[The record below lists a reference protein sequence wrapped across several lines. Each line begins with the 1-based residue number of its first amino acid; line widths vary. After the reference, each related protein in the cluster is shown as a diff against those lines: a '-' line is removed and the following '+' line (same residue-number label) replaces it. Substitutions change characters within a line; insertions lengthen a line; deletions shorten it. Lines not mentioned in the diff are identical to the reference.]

1 MNYQSF
7 LYKRVEGNPIEP
19 LLKRLVDHFLDKN
32 YSTSSSVAYVAAANH
47 FGNWLGKR
55 PLNALMVQR
64 YLTKHLPKCHCQ
76 GSAPCDPRWNRGAL
90 RHLLAIAGLP
100 SFVSKG
106 FTDDLMEK
114 YREYLRQ
121 ERGLKVSSVRE
132 SIRQARR
139 TAACLKAGCPSDL
152 KQWTVKRVQQHTLRE
167 VRGYVGSTANVI
179 TTRIRSCLT
188 FLYREKYLR
197 LDLAKAVPKVPFWR
211 RPTLPP
217 TLDPETVKQLV
228 EAAAADHTPQ
238 GLRNYAIIL
247 CLSEL
252 GVRAG
257 DLMSL
262 ELDDIDWKAG
272 TFGLRQVKQ
281 RREMQLPLSRKLVL
295 ALQAYVKRGRP
306 ACASKCVFVHD
317 RAPIGKPLTA
327 AGVSNILKKLSA
339 AADLPTLV
347 QSSHAFRR
355 AFATKMLNA
364 GATPKQI
371 ADVMGHQS
379 INTTL
384 RYARADMKAL
394 DQVILP
400 WPKMQE
406 AAL

>member
-1 MNYQSF
+1 MNNQSF
-7 LYKRVEGNPIEP
+7 LYKRIEGNPIEP
-19 LLKRLVDHFLDKN
+19 LLKRLVDYFLDRN
-32 YSTSSSVAYVAAANH
+32 YSTSSNLAYVGAAKH
-47 FGNWLGKR
+47 FGNWLGNR

-64 YLTKHLPKCHCQ
+64 YLTKHLPTCHCQ

-90 RHLLAIAGLP
+90 RHLLAIAGVP
-100 SFVSKG
+100 SFVPKG
-106 FTDDLMEK
+106 FTDDVLEE
-114 YREYLRQ
+114 YREYLTQ
-121 ERGLKVSSVRE
+121 ERGLKASSVRE

-139 TAACLKAGCPSDL
+139 TAVYLKSGCASDL

-179 TTRIRSCLT
+179 TSRIRSWLT
-188 FLYREKYLR
+188 FLYREKHLR
-197 LDLAKAVPKVPFWR
+197 LDLAKAVPRIPFWR

-217 TLDPETVKQLV
+217 TLDPETVTRLV

-238 GLRNYAIIL
+238 GLRNYAIIM

-272 TFGLRQVKQ
+272 TFRLRQVKQ
-281 RREMQLPLSRKLVL
+281 RREMELPLSRKLVL
-295 ALQAYVKRGRP
+295 ALQTYVNRGRP

-317 RAPIGKPLTA
+317 RAPLGQRLTA
-327 AGVSNILKKLSA
+327 GSVSNILKKLSA
-339 AADLPTLV
+339 SANLPTLV

-355 AFATKMLNA
+355 VFATRMLNA

-371 ADVMGHQS
+371 ADVLGHQS

-384 RYARADMKAL
+384 RYARADMNAL
-394 DQVILP
+394 EQVTLP
-400 WPKMQE
+400 WPEIQE